1 MFHKLLH
8 TFPGF
13 HSCTFEKN
21 ALFQN
26 RKSRVVG
33 KYFVVV
39 MNTVLFFAIFIICL
53 FFDKNTIGI
62 STKIQYQNNG
72 RYRLAPI
79 TSLLLL

>member
-1 MFHKLLH
+1 MPKLLH

-53 FFDKNTIGI
+53 FFDKNI

-79 TSLLLL
+79 NTSLLLL